1 MKDYIQ
7 DEYGGQKMSYD
18 KLRAVV
24 KETWDTVPDDYLSLL
39 MTDMTKPMI
48 YGNEM
53 VQTLAMPP
61 DRLLV
66 EAAH

>member
-1 MKDYIQ
+1 
-7 DEYGGQKMSYD
+7 MSYD

-24 KETWDTVPDDYLSLL
+24 KETWDAVPDDYLSLL
-39 MTDMTKPMI
+39 ITDMTKPMI

-53 VQTLAMPP
+53 VQAMAMPP

-66 EAAH
+66 EAAHRITV